1 MPVSA
6 GSFFSFHSA
15 NSPSVTATLQ
25 HSLSAKAHKH
35 IVQAAAER
43 MKEQSRQGN
52 KWPLAH
58 HKAITAP
65 GASNWKVVRP
75 EDPHMRLSDVE
86 CAMAVRL
93 NLGLKPF
100 AAQVMAKLP
109 EYCPLCVHNMTKQPV
124 SLRAE
129 PWHFL
134 TCSRLAAEQAR
145 RHNAVVSAIART
157 ARLVGGQVEQEARG
171 LDPRSQQRADLQKL
185 QIGRC
190 VMSSPLAWQGDG
202 PPQTSSASFSAHWGD
217 QFDTSHSLTSLTFIA
232 AQLSTLLHSVSLA
245 SSAASPLS
253 VNPHLTAS
261 PPTSPHS
268 PSPVLLPLSNSLT
281 LCHSNLVAALS
292 HVVATSFQ
300 LLTQPIHPALQPS
313 PLAFIPAPQSVPAAS
328 FTSPSAPR
336 SISIPPR
343 FTIRVVTDLEPVT
356 PPASQPSSPSS
367 PIAPPASLP
376 IPLIPSRRTST
387 AQPDAFSAEQSDV
400 VVKATL
406 HQVRAAATSPV
417 STAQQTADQ
426 NDNDCPSPD
435 AAPTATPP
443 PAASDHLP
451 SPASPPTP
459 PTSVIHVPTAD
470 AAVSVDESDVTV
482 KAIPHPVSAAVI
494 SSPADSTQ
502 SASSDKDRDKDNKRS
517 TPHTTCRP
525 ATPLHRHTHPSV
537 LHRPHQPDWEGYQTL
552 SASVSAHF
560 YHLRVRPV
568 PCFRRPTSVVRACP
582 RAARAVPAPLPRLF
596 GRAVPKLRRH
606 ECGVSLQ
613 RCLPPRGGA
622 PLLGRHVARHTRHTL
637 QQVLHTAAVGCHPG
651 DRQPPSSRGGVQP
664 SV

>member
-1 MPVSA
+1 MTVVHGGGRESGERCLLRPTLRWSVKVGDRRPPPRPLPA
-6 GSFFSFHSA
+6 L
-15 NSPSVTATLQ
+15 PS
-25 HSLSAKAHKH
+25 S
-35 IVQAAAER
+35 
-43 MKEQSRQGN
+43 
-52 KWPLAH
+52 
-58 HKAITAP
+58 
-65 GASNWKVVRP
+65 
-75 EDPHMRLSDVE
+75 
-86 CAMAVRL
+86 
-93 NLGLKPF
+93 
-100 AAQVMAKLP
+100 
-109 EYCPLCVHNMTKQPV
+109 
-124 SLRAE
+124 
-129 PWHFL
+129 
-134 TCSRLAAEQAR
+134 
-145 RHNAVVSAIART
+145 
-157 ARLVGGQVEQEARG
+157 
-171 LDPRSQQRADLQKL
+171 
-185 QIGRC
+185 
-190 VMSSPLAWQGDG
+190 
-202 PPQTSSASFSAHWGD
+202 
-217 QFDTSHSLTSLTFIA
+217 
-232 AQLSTLLHSVSLA
+232 
-245 SSAASPLS
+245 
-253 VNPHLTAS
+253 
-261 PPTSPHS
+261 
-268 PSPVLLPLSNSLT
+268 VLLPLSNSLT

-300 LLTQPIHPALQPS
+300 LLTQPTHPALQPS

-525 ATPLHRHTHPSV
+525 ATRSTDTPIHPFFIDLTNRTGKATKHFRRLYPPTSTICECGLFPAFAAQRPSSAPAHALPEPFQRLCLACLEELFRSCADMSVEYRCNDVYLRVVAPHFWDDTWHGTLDTHYNKYYTPQQLAAFQETDSRPVAEVEYNRAFEWVQHSLQDQLHR
-537 LHRPHQPDWEGYQTL
+537 R
-552 SASVSAHF
+552 
-560 YHLRVRPV
+560 
-568 PCFRRPTSVVRACP
+568 
-582 RAARAVPAPLPRLF
+582 
-596 GRAVPKLRRH
+596 GRNF
-606 ECGVSLQ
+606 
-613 RCLPPRGGA
+613 
-622 PLLGRHVARHTRHTL
+622 TREW
-637 QQVLHTAAVGCHPG
+637 
-651 DRQPPSSRGGVQP
+651 D
-664 SV
+664 